1 MHSKRMLMVHPESRW
16 VVMHLMIKM
25 LRVRLLEV
33 LMRHRAEEIVFLLL
47 ILLLLMRRRE
57 VLLLLLL
64 LLLLLAR
71 RRRRARWC
79 YCSSSATRR
88 RERQLLHHIFF
99 FISPLLFTSCIPKE
113 GNKTQTLNCW
123 ASSFFFFFFFVFFCI
138 CVLIDIRRQSCQPSG
153 RYFSAKRE
161 KKATRQREPR
171 NASFLAH
178 TPSRSIDALRGGLFF
193 LSRKRAKRRKRYTA
207 RALTEEGETRG
218 VRVCERAN
226 GIRFWSFKFS
236 CKSSAF
242 VYR

>member
-64 LLLLLAR
+64 LLLAR

-99 FISPLLFTSCIPKE
+99 FVSPLLFTSCIPKE

-123 ASSFFFFFFFVFFCI
+123 ASSFFFFFFFDFFCI

-161 KKATRQREPR
+161 KKRHANVSREMPHSWLTPLLDRSTRLEGAFFFSLAKGR
-171 NASFLAH
+171 NEEKG
-178 TPSRSIDALRGGLFF
+178 TR
-193 LSRKRAKRRKRYTA
+193 RAR
-207 RALTEEGETRG
+207 
-218 VRVCERAN
+218 
-226 GIRFWSFKFS
+226 
-236 CKSSAF
+236 
-242 VYR
+242 

>member
-64 LLLLLAR
+64 LLLAR

-99 FISPLLFTSCIPKE
+99 FVSPLLFTSCIPKE

-123 ASSFFFFFFFVFFCI
+123 ASSFFFFFFFDFFCM

-193 LSRKRAKRRKRYTA
+193 SLSQK
-207 RALTEEGETRG
+207 GETKKKVHGARVDRRRG
-218 VRVCERAN
+218 DTR
-226 GIRFWSFKFS
+226 
-236 CKSSAF
+236 SS
-242 VYR
+242 RL